1 MKWGGE
7 GGWGEQ
13 GGAVGCREG
22 KAEETTELENGDRA
36 WQGVPE
42 GFTCSPKGHP
52 ALSPYRDAPLRAIH
66 PLQGRDGHHQHTVGS
81 SGAASTPHPTPASRG
96 MQDRG
101 MPKAKASHS
110 SGYPLTP
117 GREVPPAPR
126 LGPGSG
132 RAVGTVSI
140 SRGALL
146 EKEQKPREAIN
157 SLLLLHTSA
166 SSAPASRG
174 GREGPRA
181 WPGLSPTAKPPP
193 RLRANISI

>member
-1 MKWGGE
+1 MLLDAG
-7 GGWGEQ
+7 
-13 GGAVGCREG
+13 REKQRKRLSWKTG
-22 KAEETTELENGDRA
+22 TERGRA
-36 WQGVPE
+36 FPRD
-42 GFTCSPKGHP
+42 SP
-52 ALSPYRDAPLRAIH
+52 ALPRDTQRCH
-66 PLQGRDGHHQHTVGS
+66 PTEMLPSEPFIPFRVGMGIHQHTVGS